1 MSLPP
6 FLFNKKCIA
15 TIQTRPYFSFA
26 YSILFHFYPKQS
38 RKPNPRRR
46 SFLKFRMKFHHLDD
60 IHYPVLPEE
69 MTLYEQILQLR
80 INVFSF
86 VSDGKKR
93 FPLYISKMPTNLPE
107 IDLLYYYGQ
116 FGYIKDFSR
125 FLSDLSTNKHRKFYC
140 RRCFQGY
147 KDETHRIEHQK
158 NCCNL
163 SYPQAHLQI
172 TRMIIFKVLRNI
184 YLLSIFYRNIFI
196 CINITRQR

>member
-1 MSLPP
+1 MRLPL
-6 FLFNKKCIA
+6 FLYNKKCIA
-15 TIQTRPYFSFA
+15 TIQARPYLSFA

-46 SFLKFRMKFHHLDD
+46 SFLKFRMEYHDLDK
-60 IHYPVLPEE
+60 ILYPVYPEE
-69 MTLYEQILQLR
+69 ISKYEQILQIR
-80 INVFSF
+80 INLFSF

-93 FPLYISKMPTNLPE
+93 FPLYISDMPSNLPE

-125 FLSDLSTNKHRKFYC
+125 FLSDLSSNKHRKFYC

-147 KDETHRIEHQK
+147 KDDNNRREHQK
-158 NCCNL
+158 NCANL

-172 TRMIIFKVLRNI
+172 FRKLILFL
-184 YLLSIFYRNIFI
+184 F
-196 CINITRQR
+196 